1 MRDEEIVRFSVPL
14 FPSLHNVKP
23 TELMAWFL
31 GYPSPRISKDEYE
44 WWLQEVAL
52 AIANAGPDWAG
63 VLLAFAPQADELQL
77 RAILLALSCVNGT
90 LSEKQRDVLCA
101 LARDLLADRRS
112 LVVAEA
118 VDTLT
123 TLGCRRTN
131 ESLSSLL
138 RHPSPYV
145 RGSVLRH
152 FARRHPKE
160 AVPLL
165 ERALHSKEP
174 VVRQNAVDELDE
186 MNYTPALAKIKRLL
200 ADPDKDVRQ
209 AARTA
214 VEHLENG
221 S

>member
-1 MRDEEIVRFSVPL
+1 M
-14 FPSLHNVKP
+14 FPSLHKVQP

-31 GYPSPRISKDEYE
+31 GYSPPRIPKDEYE
-44 WWLQEVAL
+44 FWLQEVAL

-63 VLLAFAPQADELQL
+63 VLLAFAPHANEVQL
-77 RAILLALSCVNGT
+77 RAILLALSCAKGI

-101 LARDLLADRRS
+101 RARDLLADRRPM
-112 LVVAEA
+112 VVAEA

-123 TLGCRRTN
+123 TLGCRRTK
-131 ESLSSLL
+131 ESISSLL

-145 RGSVLRH
+145 RGSALRH

-186 MNYTPALAKIKRLL
+186 LNYTPALEKSSAFSKTRIRTY
-200 ADPDKDVRQ
+200 
-209 AARTA
+209 ARRRELPSSIWRTDH
-214 VEHLENG
+214 EP
-221 S
+221 